1 MRSLRILLAL
11 SVLLLLPQAM
21 ALGEGSVVPQ
31 LSAPAG
37 DGSTLSLEQFRGQ
50 VVYVDFWASWCA
62 PCRQA
67 IPALDTLHQ
76 RYKAQGF
83 TVLGVNVDTDRKSA
97 QRMIDQLVPKF
108 PIVFD
113 PKGQWPEAFGLQD
126 MPSSFLIDAKGVVRF
141 VKKGFRERDVPQIEA
156 AIKAVLGEKP

>member
-1 MRSLRILLAL
+1 MRSLRVLLAL
-11 SVLLLLPQAM
+11 SVLLLSPQAM
-21 ALGEGSVVPQ
+21 ALGEGSVAPN
-31 LSAPAG
+31 LSALAN
-37 DGSTLSLEQFRGQ
+37 DGRTLSLDQFRGQ

-67 IPALDTLHQ
+67 IPALDTLHH
-76 RYKAQGF
+76 RYQAQGF

-97 QRMIDQLVPKF
+97 QRMIDQLVPAF
-108 PIVFD
+108 PMVFD
-113 PKGQWPEAFGLQD
+113 PKGQWPEAFELRD